1 MWYQIKGRIMLK
13 KLYLG
18 LTHPHLEYEI
28 LPVRLPDP
36 QKIAPSKS
44 VTLLHKNSANHRRP
58 SVWGIGD
65 KVKTAEKLSLDQ
77 NQNFYVISPV
87 TGTISSISP
96 YAGDFGQNYTAITIT
111 IDPNEIFDDT
121 FQQHIQRPTLANASD
136 YLSGLP
142 GNPPLGVFADSEKSI
157 HTIVIRGLDADPL
170 LGTSQYIVKS
180 RLPDLAKGI
189 RILKEISG
197 AQRILVITAGES
209 VQGYGQMG
217 AEVKRVETAYPAA
230 LPHMVMKD
238 IIGQVVPAGK
248 NCEDLGVCFFSAEAV
263 ASIGTAFES
272 GQIPLTKTL
281 TFIKK
286 DGTRKIIET
295 TIGTPIQD
303 IFNSIAETVNEH
315 DRVIFGGP
323 MTGST
328 VYALAHPVTPDTEAI
343 MVLDRETAAYV
354 SDYPCINC
362 GECIRICPAKMQVH
376 MLVRFLEA
384 GQYEEAADNYDLY
397 SCIECGLCSYV
408 CVSKIPIFQ
417 YIRLAKYELERAKTA
432 EATDA

>member
-1 MWYQIKGRIMLK
+1 MLK

-18 LTHPHLEYEI
+18 LTPPRLEYEI
-28 LPVRLPDP
+28 LPVRLPETE
-36 QKIAPSKS
+36 KIAPAKS
-44 VTLLHKNSANHRRP
+44 VTLLHKHSGNHRRP
-58 SVWGIGD
+58 SGWGIGD
-65 KVKTAEKLSLDQ
+65 KVKTAEKLTLYQ

-111 IDPNEIFDDT
+111 IDSNEIFDDT
-121 FQQHIQRPTLANASD
+121 FQKHFQHPTLENAAD
-136 YLSGLP
+136 FLAGLP
-142 GNPPLGVFADSEKSI
+142 GNPPLGVFAESEKSI
-157 HTIVIRGLDADPL
+157 HTIVIGGLDPDPL
-170 LGTSQYIVKS
+170 LGTSQYIVKT
-180 RLPDLAKGI
+180 RMPDLKKGI

-197 AQRILVITAGES
+197 AQRILLIVAGES
-209 VQGYGQMG
+209 MQGYGYMG
-217 AEVKRVETAYPAA
+217 AEVKRVKTAYPAA
-230 LPHMVMKD
+230 LAHMVMKD
-238 IIGQVVPAGK
+238 VIGQIVPAGK

-281 TFIKK
+281 TFIQK

-303 IFNSIAETVNEH
+303 IFDSIGETVNEN

-328 VYALAHPVTPDTEAI
+328 VYALAHPVQPDTDAI
-343 MVLDRETAAYV
+343 MVLDRESAAYV

-362 GECIRICPAKMQVH
+362 GECVRICPAKMQVH